1 MSKRRVVITGI
12 GIISCVGNDKESF
25 WDSLVNGKSGIE
37 LVTQFDTKDHSV
49 KIGGEVKNFNP
60 EEFIHKKEVRRMD
73 RFLHFAVAAA
83 KYAIEDSAIVINEKN
98 AEQVGVAI
106 GSGIGGMKTLEEQHI
121 VLLERGPGKVTP
133 FFIPMMIGN
142 MASGHVAIKHGIKGP
157 NFTMVTACATGAH
170 CIGEACH
177 VITRGDAN
185 VMIAG
190 GTESTITPLAFSG
203 FANMKAT
210 SDRND
215 EPHRASRPFDLKRD
229 GFVMA
234 EGSGVLVLEEYEHA
248 KARGARIYA
257 EVVGFGMTADA
268 HHITNPE
275 PEGNGA
281 SRAIKMALRKA
292 GIVPDVIDY
301 INAHGTSTPTGDRG
315 ETFAIKNVFG
325 ERASEL
331 LISSSK
337 SVMGHALGAA
347 GALES
352 IVCVMAIDR
361 GIVPPTINYEH
372 PAPDCDL
379 NYVPNIAIKRDI
391 KYAINNSFGFG
402 GQNAVLIYKKFEN

>member
-1 MSKRRVVITGI
+1 MEKRVAITGI
-12 GIISCVGNDKESF
+12 GVISCIGNDKETY
-25 WDSLVNGKSGIE
+25 WDALVNGKSGVE
-37 LVTQFDTKDHSV
+37 LVTQFDTSNHDV
-49 KIGGEVKNFNP
+49 KIGGEVKNFNA
-60 EEFIHKKEVRRMD
+60 EEFLHKKDIRKMD

-83 KYAIEDSAIVINEKN
+83 KYAIDDSGLTIDERN
-98 AEQVGVAI
+98 AEDVGVAI

-121 VLLERGPGKVTP
+121 VLLERGANKVSP

-142 MASGHVAIKHGIKGP
+142 MASGHVAIRHGAKGP
-157 NFTMVTACATGAH
+157 NFSIVTACATGAH

-177 VITRGDAN
+177 VITRGDAK

-215 EPHRASRPFDLKRD
+215 EPHKASRPFDLKRD

-234 EGSGVLVLEEYEHA
+234 EGSGVFVLEELEYA

-281 SRAIKMALRKA
+281 ARAMKMAIRKA
-292 GIVPDVIDY
+292 GITPDVIGY
-301 INAHGTSTPTGDRG
+301 INAHGTSTPAGDRG
-315 ETFAIKNVFG
+315 ETLAIKSVFG
-325 ERASEL
+325 EGARNL

-352 IVCVMAIDR
+352 IVCVLAMER
-361 GIVPPTINYEH
+361 GIAPPTINYEF
-372 PAPDCDL
+372 PDPDCDL
-379 NYVPNIAIKRDI
+379 NYVPNIAVKRDI

-402 GQNAVLIYKKFEN
+402 GQNAVLIYKKYE

>member
-1 MSKRRVVITGI
+1 MEKRVVITGI
-12 GIISCVGNDKESF
+12 GVISCIGNDKETF
-25 WDSLVNGKSGIE
+25 WDALVNGKSGID
-37 LVTQFDTKDHSV
+37 LVTQFDAKDHTV

-60 EEFIHKKEVRRMD
+60 EEYIHKKEVRKMD

-83 KYAIEDSAIVINEKN
+83 KHAVDDSALIINEEN
-98 AEQVGVAI
+98 AEQIGIAI

-121 VLLERGPGKVTP
+121 VLLERGADKVSP

-157 NFTMVTACATGAH
+157 NFSMVTACATGAH

-177 VITRGDAN
+177 IITRGDAR

-190 GTESTITPLAFSG
+190 GTESTITPLAFAG

-210 SDRND
+210 SARND
-215 EPHRASRPFDLKRD
+215 EPQKACRPFDLKRD

-234 EGSGVLVLEEYEHA
+234 EGAGVFVLEDYDHA
-248 KARGARIYA
+248 VARGARIYA
-257 EVVGFGMTADA
+257 DVVGFGMTADA
-268 HHITNPE
+268 HHITYPE

-281 SRAIKMALRKA
+281 ARAMKMALRKA
-292 GIVPDVIDY
+292 CISPDVIEY
-301 INAHGTSTPTGDRG
+301 INAHGTSTPAGDRG
-315 ETFAIKNVFG
+315 ETMAIKNVFG
-325 ERASEL
+325 DRAPEL

-352 IVCVMAIDR
+352 IVCVMALDR
-361 GIVPPTINYEH
+361 GIIPPTINYEN
-372 PAPDCDL
+372 PDPDCDL
-379 NYVPNIAIKRDI
+379 NYVPNIAVKRDI
-391 KYAINNSFGFG
+391 QFAINNSFGFG
-402 GQNAVLIYKKFEN
+402 GQNAVLIYKKFEK